1 MTSEQSIPLTT
12 TSYLQVPLSLITGV
26 LYIPLNLST
35 TLYFQV
41 PILFEETF
49 YNNNDESYKVL
60 CVGWPLNTIPKG
72 KVKYDLVLGL
82 I

>member
-1 MTSEQSIPLTT
+1 M
-12 TSYLQVPLSLITGV
+12 TGV

-72 KVKYDLVLGL
+72 KLKYDLVL
-82 I
+82 IWRNIKK